1 MELFSDRPGDQGL
14 PGRQRALAMSAVM
27 LLTIMAVF
35 DGTMINIALPHIA
48 QSLEVST
55 SAAIWVTNGY
65 LLATVMTLAL
75 FAALA
80 ARVGFRTQFTVGL
93 VVFVLASA
101 GCAAATSLPMLVAM
115 RLLQGLGGAAT
126 LSIAPAIHRS
136 IFPNRL
142 LGRILGINALLIA
155 TCTAAAPLLAGAM
168 LSLLDW
174 RWLFAI
180 NVPLGLVALLM
191 CIRVLPNQ
199 KNDTNAPFD
208 IAGAIWSALMLGAV
222 IMAVEAIS
230 PSSTSPSSIDQA
242 SQQQWLRAAAFAAL
256 AIVSGVAF
264 VRRQRRAPAP
274 LLPLSLFS
282 SMRFSLAALTSLA
295 SFVSQGITFVALPIL
310 FQSVYGY
317 NALIAALLF
326 IPWPLGIMLS
336 APHAGRLSDRHSP
349 AQISTVGLLIFS
361 LGLIALALL
370 PAEPNVWDIAARSLL
385 CGLGFGYFQSPNN
398 REMLGN
404 APRELSSYASGVLS
418 IVRTFGQC
426 MGAACVG
433 VALALLVSST
443 MTAQQ
448 SLPLQAEALHY
459 SLWLAAASSVAALA
473 LSYSRTRRARQE
485 SAAPAETGVSRSQS

>member
-14 PGRQRALAMSAVM
+14 PGRQRAQAMIGVM
-27 LLTIMAVF
+27 LLTTMAVF

-48 QSLEVST
+48 RSLEVST

-65 LLATVMTLAL
+65 LLATVMTLAF

-191 CIRVLPNQ
+191 CMRVLPSH
-199 KNDTNAPFD
+199 KSDTRAPFD
-208 IAGAIWSALMLGAV
+208 VAGALWSALMLGAV

-230 PSSTSPSSIDQA
+230 PSSAAVA
-242 SQQQWLRAAAFAAL
+242 SQQQWLRAAGFAAL
-256 AIVSGVAF
+256 AIISGVAF
-264 VRRQRRAPAP
+264 VRRQHRAPAP

-349 AQISTVGLLIFS
+349 AQVSTVGLLIFS

-370 PAEPNVWDIAARSLL
+370 PAEPSVWDIAARSLI

-426 MGAACVG
+426 LGAACVG
-433 VALALLVSST
+433 VALALLVSSS
-443 MTAQQ
+443 MTEQQ
-448 SLPLQAEALHY
+448 SLPLQAQALHY
-459 SLWLAAASSVAALA
+459 SLWVAAIFSVAALL
-473 LSYSRTRRARQE
+473 LSYSRIRRARQE
-485 SAAPAETGVSRSQS
+485 VEVSDGASTAQSKP